1 LAEPPAEAFRQH
13 PSATPIIQPTPI
25 IKDVSL
31 ESLYDLSFDALRA
44 RLVTDG
50 VRAVHAVALWKLLY
64 SELEADPAG
73 RAAVVPPLRRWLD
86 GHYGRTVGL
95 TEASVADHQESS
107 DGQTRKLLL
116 KMWDGQEI
124 ETVVMGYPGRFTA
137 CISSQAGCA
146 MGCVF
151 CATGQMG
158 FVRHLS
164 AGEMVV
170 QIIHA
175 QRLLQKEGAGLRNLV
190 LMGMGEP
197 LHNYEAVMQALEN
210 VCRKPGLGLTASR
223 ISVSTVGLVPG
234 IVRFTDERR
243 PYSLAISLHAATDAE
258 RSALLPVNQRWPLKD
273 LMEACRYYSERLE
286 RRLFLGW
293 TLIAGRNDT
302 PEHARVLMDLLK
314 GMDAHVNLIR
324 LNTTA
329 GFEGRTT
336 ADEAAD
342 RFRKQLQEG
351 GFPCTIRQF
360 RGIDVAAGCGQ
371 LRADRRIGARS
382 GGSVPLSASM

>member
-1 LAEPPAEAFRQH
+1 M
-13 PSATPIIQPTPI
+13 
-25 IKDVSL
+25 SL
-31 ESLYDLSFDALRA
+31 ESLYDLSFEALQT
-44 RLVTDG
+44 RLVEDG
-50 VRAVHAVALWKLLY
+50 VRAVHAVGLWKLLY
-64 SELEADPAG
+64 SELEAEPAG
-73 RAAVVPPLRRWLD
+73 REDVVPPVRRWL
-86 GHYGRTVGL
+86 GAHYGRTVGL
-95 TEASVADHQESS
+95 TEASVVERLESS
-107 DGQTRKLLL
+107 DGQTRKLLVR
-116 KMWDGQEI
+116 MWDGQEI

-164 AGEMVV
+164 PGEMVV

-175 QRLLQKEGAGLRNLV
+175 QRLLQKDGAGLRNLV

-210 VCRKPGLGLTASR
+210 VCRKPGLGLTPSR

-234 IVRFTDERR
+234 IIRFTDERR

-258 RSALLPVNQRWPLKD
+258 RSALLPVNQRWPLKE
-273 LMEACRYYSERLE
+273 LMGACRYYSERLE

-342 RFRKQLQEG
+342 RFRKLLQEG

-371 LRADRRIGARS
+371 LRADRQKVSRGVASGAVGAPTVR
-382 GGSVPLSASM
+382 V